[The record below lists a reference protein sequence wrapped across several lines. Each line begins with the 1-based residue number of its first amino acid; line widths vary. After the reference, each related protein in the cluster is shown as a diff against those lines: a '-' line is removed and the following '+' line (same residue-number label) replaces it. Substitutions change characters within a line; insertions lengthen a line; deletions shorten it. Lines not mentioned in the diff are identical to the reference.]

1 MRLNEGGVLKER
13 QQQQTPTQAA
23 KTGVQYK
30 RTMNTLS
37 RKLLGILVT
46 AAIMI
51 ALTVVVSVFNVPNP
65 NMILIAGLVI
75 CASLFG
81 WPGGVTAAVIMM
93 AYTLYFFS
101 TDHNFVAFTE
111 QNMQK
116 VIVSA
121 IGIAVVG
128 FFVSALRVIISREFE
143 QLERMNAELEE
154 DNELL
159 ERATTIDALTNTNN
173 RFGLR
178 RDFPSYL
185 DKDMYVMMMDIDG
198 FKQINDQHGHHMG
211 DYILSQVGA
220 HLTDIFGA
228 EYVYRYGGDEF
239 LIMLPNT
246 SDGEF
251 NQMTERLQREVSEI
265 ALEDTD
271 ETISFSAGYTYGTP
285 TLQSDLRSMVRIA
298 DEQLYKSKE
307 AGKNR
312 ITGCKFSRSKNHT
325 STQPKGTRGAVE
337 PEREHHR

>member
-1 MRLNEGGVLKER
+1 MEER
-13 QQQQTPTQAA
+13 QQRQAPMQESE
-23 KTGVQYK
+23 GGIQYI
-30 RTMNTLS
+30 RTMKTLS
-37 RKLLGILVT
+37 SKPLGFLVT
-46 AAIMI
+46 AAVMI
-51 ALTVVVSVFNVPNP
+51 ALTVVVGVFNVPNP

-81 WPGGVTAAVIMM
+81 WPGGVTAAVVMM

-101 TDHNFVAFTE
+101 TDHSFTAFTE

-121 IGIAVVG
+121 IGIVIVG
-128 FFVSALRVIISREFE
+128 FFVSALRVIISREFK
-143 QLERMNAELEE
+143 QLERMNSELEE

-159 ERATTIDALTNTNN
+159 EKATTIDALTNTNN

-178 RDFPSYL
+178 RDFSNYL
-185 DKDMYVMMMDIDG
+185 GKDIRVMMMDVDG
-198 FKQINDQHGHHMG
+198 FKEINDQYGHHTG
-211 DYILSQVGA
+211 DYVLSQVGA
-220 HLTDIFGA
+220 HLTGIFGS
-228 EYVYRYGGDEF
+228 EHVYRYGGDEF

-251 NQMTERLQREVSEI
+251 DQMTERLRHEISQI

-285 TLQSDLRSMVRIA
+285 ALQSDLRSMVRTA
-298 DEQLYKSKE
+298 DEQLYESKG

-312 ITGCKFSRSKNHT
+312 ITGCKFSRTKNHA
-325 STQPKGTRGAVE
+325 STHQKGARGAVE
-337 PEREHHR
+337 PERELHR

>member
-1 MRLNEGGVLKER
+1 MKER

-30 RTMNTLS
+30 RTINTLS

-101 TDHNFVAFTE
+101 TDHSFVAFTE

-220 HLTDIFGA
+220 HLTDIFGP